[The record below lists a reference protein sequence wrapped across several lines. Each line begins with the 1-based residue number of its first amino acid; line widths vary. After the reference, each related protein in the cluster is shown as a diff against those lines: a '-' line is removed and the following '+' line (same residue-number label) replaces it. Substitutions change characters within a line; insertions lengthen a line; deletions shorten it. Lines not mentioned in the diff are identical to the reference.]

1 MKVLLA
7 TLCLFITYSGWGQTA
22 LSLQQAQAFGLINN
36 EKVIN
41 ANIDYAIAKKK
52 IRETTG
58 IGLPQVS
65 GSLGFN
71 NFLDI
76 PTTVVPART
85 FNPMAPEGEIAELKF
100 GSEYT
105 AEAGFQIAQIL
116 FNGNYLVGLQAA
128 KAYANT
134 SAVLI
139 EKSKLE
145 VKYDI
150 ADAYYTVLMLKN
162 NKDILVNSY
171 QNMNELL
178 RQTKILVSEKVVE
191 STQASQLE
199 LSVLQIRDGMDKMD
213 AQIDVAKDLLKM
225 QMGMD
230 LTTDIVL
237 TDDLDYFLGESLIIN
252 ESFDPN
258 NNITHKILNTQ
269 LTLNQLNLKNKQANF
284 LPTVT
289 AFLSHKQSAQ
299 RGAFNFFDGD
309 KSWYPTSVW
318 GINIS
323 LPIYS
328 GGQTKA
334 KVDQAKLEIIKTENN
349 IKQADRGLQLQMKQA
364 VSNYNNA
371 MATYNTQL
379 KAVDVAKTII
389 DNTETKFK
397 LGTVMS
403 LELTQVESQYLN
415 TKSALN
421 MAIYNLVKAKH
432 EIDKLQNK

>member
-7 TLCLFITYSGWGQTA
+7 TLCLMITYGGWAQTA

-269 LTLNQLNLKNKQANF
+269 LTLNQLNLKNKQASF

-334 KVDQAKLEIIKTENN
+334 KVDQARLEIIKTENN

-364 VSNYNNA
+364 LTNYNNA